1 MTVKGASTRATR
13 GPALNPLQPLSRS
26 PQNNAVFG
34 VRSGL
39 KEEEQTLVCVPAAQA
54 PAAPLRPRGHA
65 DADALRGER
74 RPPGWLR
81 ACPRRRLPPA
91 RTPSAPGSVSGT
103 QPADPGTGAVLL
115 ATAAPWQL
123 RRPHMQARTRPVGDR
138 PLSGGLWPDPWSQQH
153 SASPTR
159 RDGRPSPMAKAV
171 PGRPTCP
178 ACCGSSVNS
187 RAPGKSPED
196 ARCTRGRRA
205 PSAALDGDA
214 GRWQSAGTAS
224 SLRALRPGKTA
235 ETGINQHRGTSDY
248 RCANK
253 GDAAASWKYK
263 VRTKG
268 AWQGA
273 RSGGGRSPRV
283 QRGTASRVRICEWK
297 DVACSSFFCF
307 SVCLS
312 FS

>member
-13 GPALNPLQPLSRS
+13 GPALNPLQPLTRS

-39 KEEEQTLVCVPAAQA
+39 KEEEQTLACVPAAQA

-65 DADALRGER
+65 DADALRGKR

-115 ATAAPWQL
+115 ATAAPRQL

-138 PLSGGLWPDPWSQQH
+138 PLSGGGLWPDPWSQQH

-196 ARCTRGRRA
+196 ARCTPR
-205 PSAALDGDA
+205 PP
-214 GRWQSAGTAS
+214 S
-224 SLRALRPGKTA
+224 SLRSPGRR
-235 ETGINQHRGTSDY
+235 RGTLAERGHGVLTPGAPPWENGRNRNKPAPGNVRLQVCKQGR
-248 RCANK
+248 RCC
-253 GDAAASWKYK
+253 
-263 VRTKG
+263 VLEV
-268 AWQGA
+268 Q
-273 RSGGGRSPRV
+273 SPH
-283 QRGTASRVRICEWK
+283 
-297 DVACSSFFCF
+297 
-307 SVCLS
+307 
-312 FS
+312 